1 MVRPERR
8 DVLAGASP
16 VRVRAGSPGSRLQP
30 GGEIRLAE
38 RSVKGPSRK
47 KGQQISG
54 PQQTVNAEASTDLQ
68 PKGVWEG
75 RDAHCTAKAKDS
87 ILARNGC

>member
-1 MVRPERR
+1 V
-8 DVLAGASP
+8 
-16 VRVRAGSPGSRLQP
+16 
-30 GGEIRLAE
+30 GGIRLAE
-38 RSVKGPSRK
+38 RSVKDPSSK

-54 PQQTVNAEASTDLQ
+54 LQQTVNAEASTDSQ

-75 RDAHCTAKAKDS
+75 RDAHWSAKAKDS